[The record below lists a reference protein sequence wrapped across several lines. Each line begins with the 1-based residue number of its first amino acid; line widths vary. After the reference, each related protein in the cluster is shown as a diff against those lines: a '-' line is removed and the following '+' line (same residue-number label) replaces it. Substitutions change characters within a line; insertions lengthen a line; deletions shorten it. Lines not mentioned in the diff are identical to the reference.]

1 MPKGKKSKK
10 PKVEPEPDDPYSQS
24 LKAMTGA

>member
-1 MPKGKKSKK
+1 MPRGKPKK
-10 PKVEPEPDDPYSQS
+10 PKVEPEPDDPYSQG